1 MGISSSSRMTKTGLF
16 NMQRVIVDMDEVIAD
31 PMGSMIEWYAG
42 KYGLEVDYH
51 KMLGGSWV
59 KGFPE
64 QHQGIIREKL
74 FSEGFFRH
82 LPVIEDSADVL
93 KEMNQRYEVFIV
105 SAATEF
111 PNSLK
116 DKLEWL
122 LEHFPFFSWRQL
134 ALCGDKRLVQGDY
147 MIDDHVRNLQHF
159 NGKKYLFTSAHNLDI
174 SGYDRI
180 NNWMEAAGIF
190 LK

>member
-1 MGISSSSRMTKTGLF
+1 
-16 NMQRVIVDMDEVIAD
+16 MDEVIAD
-31 PMGSMIEWYAG
+31 TMGDMIGWYRE
-42 KYGLEVDYH
+42 KFGLPVDYE

-59 KGFPE
+59 RGFPE
-64 QHQGIIREKL
+64 EHQEIIRQRL

-82 LPVIEDSADVL
+82 LPVMRDSVEVL
-93 KEMNQRYEVFIV
+93 RELNKKYELFIV

-122 LEHFPFFSWRQL
+122 LEHFTFLSWKQL
-134 ALCGDKRLVQGDY
+134 ALCGDKRLIRGDY
-147 MIDDHVRNLQHF
+147 MIDDHVRNLEHF
-159 NGKKYLFTSAHNLDI
+159 MGRKYLFTTAHNLDI
-174 SGYDRI
+174 TGYDRI
-180 NNWMEAAGIF
+180 NNWKEAAEIF

>member
-1 MGISSSSRMTKTGLF
+1 MERI
-16 NMQRVIVDMDEVIAD
+16 IVDMDEVMAD
-31 PMGSMIEWYAG
+31 PMGDMINWY
-42 KYGLEVDYH
+42 KKEYGLDVDYN

-64 QHQGIIREKL
+64 QHQPIVRQRL

-82 LPVIEDSADVL
+82 LPVMNDSVDTL
-93 KEMNQRYEVFIV
+93 KEMNKKYEIFIV

-122 LEHFPFFSWRQL
+122 IEHFPFFTWRQL
-134 ALCGDKRLVQGDY
+134 VLCGDKRLVQGDY

-159 NGKKYLFTSAHNLDI
+159 NGKKYLFTSAHNLDV

-180 NNWMEAAGIF
+180 DNWLEAGKIF
-190 LK
+190 L